1 MVSRISRMESRKNY
15 HSIKSKKGAK
25 QHCKKRIIIV
35 IAAMVILCGIL
46 TGIGIILSD
55 QKPEKQSEEKPEKV
69 EQELEIKPK
78 ETQENTK
85 QEMEERELES
95 EPEKQEEEP
104 LSMDLSGLN
113 EDALS
118 MMGISKREVADAL
131 RTWTQ
136 EHGFSSATGAQ
147 FLEPMLVRFS
157 EEKYSMDC
165 QLIFADGGNGIQPED
180 AQTKLTMDYF
190 KEKKLLQIHK

>member
-1 MVSRISRMESRKNY
+1 M
-15 HSIKSKKGAK
+15 
-25 QHCKKRIIIV
+25 KKRIIIV

-131 RTWTQ
+131 ISEIT
-136 EHGFSSATGAQ
+136 SAYT
-147 FLEPMLVRFS
+147 S
-157 EEKYSMDC
+157 
-165 QLIFADGGNGIQPED
+165 GIRP
-180 AQTKLTMDYF
+180 A
-190 KEKKLLQIHK
+190 

>member
-1 MVSRISRMESRKNY
+1 M
-15 HSIKSKKGAK
+15 
-25 QHCKKRIIIV
+25 KKRIIIV

-118 MMGISKREVADAL
+118 MM
-131 RTWTQ
+131 
-136 EHGFSSATGAQ
+136 
-147 FLEPMLVRFS
+147 
-157 EEKYSMDC
+157 
-165 QLIFADGGNGIQPED
+165 
-180 AQTKLTMDYF
+180 
-190 KEKKLLQIHK
+190 

>member
-1 MVSRISRMESRKNY
+1 M
-15 HSIKSKKGAK
+15 
-25 QHCKKRIIIV
+25 KKRIIIV

-69 EQELEIKPK
+69 EQELEIKSK

-118 MMGISKREVADAL
+118 MMGISKKRSGRCTENLDTG
-131 RTWTQ
+131 TWIFQCHRSTSFWSRCWYDFQ
-136 EHGFSSATGAQ
+136 K
-147 FLEPMLVRFS
+147 
-157 EEKYSMDC
+157 EKYTMDC
-165 QLIFADGGNGIQPED
+165 QLIFCRWRKWNSAGGCTNKTDDG
-180 AQTKLTMDYF
+180 LF
-190 KEKKLLQIHK
+190 

>member
-1 MVSRISRMESRKNY
+1 M
-15 HSIKSKKGAK
+15 
-25 QHCKKRIIIV
+25 KKRIIIV
-35 IAAMVILCGIL
+35 IAAMVILCGVL
-46 TGIGIILSD
+46 TGIGILMSV
-55 QKPEKQSEEKPEKV
+55 QKPEKKSEQKSEKV
-69 EQELEIKPK
+69 EQELQTKLEEKQKNPK
-78 ETQENTK
+78 QETPETQESKEQQKT
-85 QEMEERELES
+85 
-95 EPEKQEEEP
+95 EEEP
-104 LSMDLSGLN
+104 LSMELSGLN

>member
-1 MVSRISRMESRKNY
+1 
-15 HSIKSKKGAK
+15 
-25 QHCKKRIIIV
+25 
-35 IAAMVILCGIL
+35 MVILCGIL

-113 EDALS
+113 EDAGTWIFQCHRS
-118 MMGISKREVADAL
+118 TVFGADAGTIFRRKIHYGL
-131 RTWTQ
+131 PAYFCRWRKWN
-136 EHGFSSATGAQ
+136 SAGGCTN
-147 FLEPMLVRFS
+147 
-157 EEKYSMDC
+157 KTD
-165 QLIFADGGNGIQPED
+165 DG
-180 AQTKLTMDYF
+180 LF
-190 KEKKLLQIHK
+190 

>member
-1 MVSRISRMESRKNY
+1 M
-15 HSIKSKKGAK
+15 
-25 QHCKKRIIIV
+25 KKRIIIV

-69 EQELEIKPK
+69 EQELEIKSK

-118 MMGISKREVADAL
+118 MMGISKKEVADAL

-136 EHGFSSATGAQ
+136 DNGFPVPQEHSFWSRCWYD
-147 FLEPMLVRFS
+147 FR
-157 EEKYSMDC
+157 
-165 QLIFADGGNGIQPED
+165 
-180 AQTKLTMDYF
+180 
-190 KEKKLLQIHK
+190 

>member
-1 MVSRISRMESRKNY
+1 M
-15 HSIKSKKGAK
+15 
-25 QHCKKRIIIV
+25 KKRIIIV

-104 LSMDLSGLN
+104 LS
-113 EDALS
+113 
-118 MMGISKREVADAL
+118 KREVADAL

>member
-1 MVSRISRMESRKNY
+1 M
-15 HSIKSKKGAK
+15 
-25 QHCKKRIIIV
+25 KKRIIIV

-118 MMGISKREVADAL
+118 MMGISKKEVADAL
-131 RTWTQ
+131 RTLDTGTWIFQCHRSTVFGADAGTIFRRKI
-136 EHGFSSATGAQ
+136 HYGLPAYFCRWRKWNSAGGCTN
-147 FLEPMLVRFS
+147 
-157 EEKYSMDC
+157 KTD
-165 QLIFADGGNGIQPED
+165 DG
-180 AQTKLTMDYF
+180 LF
-190 KEKKLLQIHK
+190 

>member
-1 MVSRISRMESRKNY
+1 M
-15 HSIKSKKGAK
+15 
-25 QHCKKRIIIV
+25 KKRIIIV

-95 EPEKQEEEP
+95 EPEKRDGTAGKRSRFCMIP
-104 LSMDLSGLN
+104 PPPAYAVRTNLN
-113 EDALS
+113 GWEARVCLWS
-118 MMGISKREVADAL
+118 
-131 RTWTQ
+131 
-136 EHGFSSATGAQ
+136 H
-147 FLEPMLVRFS
+147 
-157 EEKYSMDC
+157 
-165 QLIFADGGNGIQPED
+165 
-180 AQTKLTMDYF
+180 
-190 KEKKLLQIHK
+190 

>member
-1 MVSRISRMESRKNY
+1 M
-15 HSIKSKKGAK
+15 
-25 QHCKKRIIIV
+25 
-35 IAAMVILCGIL
+35 
-46 TGIGIILSD
+46 
-55 QKPEKQSEEKPEKV
+55 
-69 EQELEIKPK
+69 EIKPK

-104 LSMDLSGLN
+104 
-113 EDALS
+113 LS

>member
-1 MVSRISRMESRKNY
+1 M
-15 HSIKSKKGAK
+15 
-25 QHCKKRIIIV
+25 
-35 IAAMVILCGIL
+35 
-46 TGIGIILSD
+46 
-55 QKPEKQSEEKPEKV
+55 
-69 EQELEIKPK
+69 EIKPK

-118 MMGISKREVADAL
+118 MMGISKKEVADAL

-157 EEKYSMDC
+157 EEKYTMDC

-180 AQTKLTMDYF
+180 VQTKLTMDYF

>member
-1 MVSRISRMESRKNY
+1 M
-15 HSIKSKKGAK
+15 
-25 QHCKKRIIIV
+25 KKRIIIV

-104 LSMDLSGLN
+104 LSM
-113 EDALS
+113 
-118 MMGISKREVADAL
+118 MGISKKEVADAL

-147 FLEPMLVRFS
+147 FMEPMLVRFS
-157 EEKYSMDC
+157 EEKYTMDC

-180 AQTKLTMDYF
+180 VQTKLTMDYF

>member
-1 MVSRISRMESRKNY
+1 M
-15 HSIKSKKGAK
+15 
-25 QHCKKRIIIV
+25 
-35 IAAMVILCGIL
+35 AAMILLCGIL
-46 TGIGIILSD
+46 TGIGIFLVVLKQEKLPE
-55 QKPEKQSEEKPEKV
+55 QKPEKVKQELQKKSEETLEDPKQKPE
-69 EQELEIKPK
+69 
-78 ETQENTK
+78 ET
-85 QEMEERELES
+85 
-95 EPEKQEEEP
+95 EPEKEAEEQAEEP
-104 LSMDLSGLN
+104 LSMELSGLN
-113 EDALS
+113 EEALS

-131 RTWTQ
+131 RIWTQ

-157 EEKYSMDC
+157 EGKYSMDC

>member
-1 MVSRISRMESRKNY
+1 M
-15 HSIKSKKGAK
+15 
-25 QHCKKRIIIV
+25 KKRIIIV
-35 IAAMVILCGIL
+35 IAAMVILCGVL
-46 TGIGIILSD
+46 TGIGILMSV
-55 QKPEKQSEEKPEKV
+55 QKPEKKSEQKSEKV

-157 EEKYSMDC
+157 EEKYTMDC

-180 AQTKLTMDYF
+180 VQTKLTMDYF

>member
-1 MVSRISRMESRKNY
+1 M
-15 HSIKSKKGAK
+15 
-25 QHCKKRIIIV
+25 KKRIIIV

-104 LSMDLSGLN
+104 
-113 EDALS
+113 LS